1 MPPQTVFKSTGV
13 RCNYMYLKFS
23 DDDEVYS
30 HVKYDAEEKCFCVIS
45 SKNVRLKC
53 ENYLKLN
60 VEENVEDYCFNILNT
75 DILNRENDIFQV
87 YDKQANVRLGWI
99 FPIQAL
105 LSDEHDYAEN
115 TFFLKYAYIA
125 IYLLLNNLDEENMRK
140 SSEVLKITDFYSEDA
155 IIFVLCK
162 SNCKQIN
169 DFCYEDYIVDLFGH
183 GYSCLPYSAM
193 GEKDVYVEKRINIRR
208 ISKDV
213 KEKIF
218 IGEVFKSLLVQT
230 DLLPLAKFHMLYQI
244 IELLIGDIFS
254 YEFTIFSKKIS
265 EDTNNLFDLKD
276 ELQKLTG
283 EKYRV
288 KELFNTYSRIDRILK
303 DKLMDVCNEILKE
316 ASKKEKVDVGDSL
329 YSVRCLVFHNYGSI
343 PSEARELIKDINEIF
358 EKVVIELLIT
368 FNISCLK

>member
-1 MPPQTVFKSTGV
+1 
-13 RCNYMYLKFS
+13 MYLKFS
-23 DDDEVYS
+23 DDDEVYT
-30 HVKYDAEEKCFCVIS
+30 HVKYDPEEKCFCAIN
-45 SKNVRLKC
+45 SKNMRLKC
-53 ENYLKLN
+53 ENYLNLN
-60 VEENVEDYCFNILNT
+60 IEDNLEDYYFNILNT
-75 DILNRENDIFQV
+75 SILNRENDIFQV

-105 LSDEHDYAEN
+105 LSGEHDYAEN
-115 TFFLKYAYIA
+115 NFFLKYAYIA
-125 IYLLLNNLDEENMRK
+125 IYLLLNNVNEENMRN
-140 SSEVLKITDFYSEDA
+140 SSEVLRVTDFYSEDA

-162 SNCKQIN
+162 SNCKQIK
-169 DFCYEDYIVDLFGH
+169 DFCYEDYIVDLFGY
-183 GYSCLPYSAM
+183 GYSCLPYSAI
-193 GEKDVYVEKRINIRR
+193 GEKNVYVEKRINIRK

-218 IGEVFKSLLVQT
+218 IVEVFKSLLVQT
-230 DLLPLAKFHMLYQI
+230 NLLPLAKFHMLYQI

-254 YEFTIFSKKIS
+254 YEFTDFSKKIS

-288 KELFNTYSRIDRILK
+288 KELFNTYSRIDRILQK
-303 DKLMDVCNEILKE
+303 RLKDVCNELLKK

-329 YSVRCLVFHNYGSI
+329 YSVRCLVFHNYGNI
-343 PSEARELIKDINEIF
+343 PSEARELIEEINEIF
-358 EKVVIELLIT
+358 EEVVIELLIT

>member
-1 MPPQTVFKSTGV
+1 MPLQIVIKSTGA

-30 HVKYDAEEKCFCVIS
+30 HVKYDAEEKCFSAVN
-45 SKNVRLKC
+45 SKNVCLKC
-53 ENYLKLN
+53 ENYLNLN
-60 VEENVEDYCFNILNT
+60 VEENLEDYCFKILNT

-105 LSDEHDYAEN
+105 LSKEHDYAEN
-115 TFFLKYAYIA
+115 SFFLKYAYIA
-125 IYLLLNNLDEENMRK
+125 IYLLLENVNEENMRN
-140 SSEVLKITDFYSEDA
+140 SSEILRITDFYPEDA

-183 GYSCLPYSAM
+183 GYSCLPYSAI
-193 GEKDVYVEKRINIRR
+193 GEKDVYVEKRINIRK

-213 KEKIF
+213 KEKMF
-218 IGEVFKSLLVQT
+218 IVEVFKSLLVQT
-230 DLLPLAKFHMLYQI
+230 NLLPLAKFHMLYQI
-244 IELLIGDIFS
+244 VELLIGDIFS
-254 YEFTIFSKKIS
+254 YEFTSFSKKIS
-265 EDTNNLFDLKD
+265 ENTNNLFDLKD

-288 KELFNTYSRIDRILK
+288 KELFNTYSRINGTLK
-303 DKLMDVCNEILKE
+303 EKLMDVCNEILKE
-316 ASKKEKVDVGDSL
+316 SSKKEKADVGDSL

-343 PSEARELIKDINEIF
+343 PSKARKLIEAINEIF

-368 FNISCLK
+368 FYT

>member
-1 MPPQTVFKSTGV
+1 MPLQIVIKSTGA

-30 HVKYDAEEKCFCVIS
+30 HVKYDAEEKCFSAVN
-45 SKNVRLKC
+45 SKNVCLKC
-53 ENYLKLN
+53 ENYLNLN
-60 VEENVEDYCFNILNT
+60 VEENLEDYFFKILNT

-105 LSDEHDYAEN
+105 LSKEHDYAEN
-115 TFFLKYAYIA
+115 SFFLKYAYIA
-125 IYLLLNNLDEENMRK
+125 IYLLLENVNEENMRN
-140 SSEVLKITDFYSEDA
+140 SSDILRITDFYPEDA

-162 SNCKQIN
+162 SNCMQIN

-183 GYSCLPYSAM
+183 GYSCLPYSAI
-193 GEKDVYVEKRINIRR
+193 GEKDVCVEKRINIRK

-213 KEKIF
+213 KEKMF
-218 IGEVFKSLLVQT
+218 IVEVFKSLLVQT
-230 DLLPLAKFHMLYQI
+230 NLLPLAKFHMLYQI
-244 IELLIGDIFS
+244 VELLIGDIFS
-254 YEFTIFSKKIS
+254 YEFTNFSKKIS

-276 ELQKLTG
+276 ELQKITG

-288 KELFNTYSRIDRILK
+288 KELFNTYSRIDG
-303 DKLMDVCNEILKE
+303 ILKE
-316 ASKKEKVDVGDSL
+316 ASKKEKFDVGDSL

-343 PSEARELIKDINEIF
+343 PSEARELIEAINEIF

-368 FNISCLK
+368 FNTSCLK